1 MELVLIK
8 QDSPEWEF
16 MWNWLESHPLNKGL
30 ENPSLATN
38 GTESWQYMGS
48 LQNKKVVIHQ
58 FRHRNHPVTQSIQ
71 SVSVNSSEA
80 FTTDQIHRESKI

>member
-30 ENPSLATN
+30 ENPSLALN
-38 GTESWQYMGS
+38 GTEGWMYMGT
-48 LQNKKVVIHQ
+48 LKNKDKYIHQ
-58 FRHRNHPVTQSIQ
+58 LRHRNHPVTQSIQ
-71 SVSVNSSEA
+71 TVSVNSSEA

>member
-16 MWNWLESHPLNKGL
+16 MWNWLESHPLNKGI

-48 LQNKKVVIHQ
+48 LQSKQVILSR
-58 FRHRNHPVTQSIQ
+58 FRHRNHPLTNNVQHLTVEHKDFNQESIIKK
-71 SVSVNSSEA
+71 V
-80 FTTDQIHRESKI
+80 KL